1 MRAEGDNGVD
11 LRRLIAMARVWVPL
25 MVLVAVLAAF
35 AAFAVSNVQ
44 QKVYESKATLFVGR
58 ALSTVNPDY
67 SQLLVAQNLAATYAT
82 IAETGPIL
90 EPTIEELG
98 LDLSPE
104 ALAGQ
109 LLVEAQPNSAFLTV
123 TASDNDPKRAAAI
136 ANAFAGQLIA
146 ASPTIQGREADFQ
159 RSIDA
164 DIAAT
169 QQLIES
175 TQATVDQL
183 IAIEQRTPEQEAQL
197 QALQGRLATLRQTF
211 ATLLSFASGN
221 ATNLL
226 RVVDPAVPV
235 ASAVSPR
242 PLVNALLAAL
252 VAVLVVAGI
261 AFLTEQLDESIKD
274 PDAVQQAASLPTL
287 GAVGRMP
294 VGSRSEEFYRLAGL
308 LHPHSSH
315 AESYRKL
322 RTNIDFSS
330 VDKPLQAILVTSA
343 APGEGKTV
351 TAANLAVI
359 FAQAGRSVLLV
370 DADLRKPGI
379 ERIFN
384 LPNTT
389 GLTTLLRGDPVALE
403 RLIQTTEEPN
413 LSILTTGPL
422 PPNPAELLASQ
433 RMRRTV
439 DILRKKNNLVI
450 FDSPPVDLVT
460 DAAVLSSYVDGTLLV
475 VDATR
480 SRRRVVRRAT
490 EALARAGANTIGA
503 VLNRTRTTTASFY
516 GEYHAAAPAGQ
527 PPPATSS
534 QTLVDEPPARQI
546 G

>member
-1 MRAEGDNGVD
+1 MPVRAKGDSGVD
-11 LRRLIAMARVWVPL
+11 LRRFIAMARVWGPL
-25 MVLVAVLAAF
+25 MVLVAVMGGLAAY
-35 AAFAVSNVQ
+35 AVSSAQ
-44 QKVYESKATLFVGR
+44 QKVYESRATLIVGQS
-58 ALSTVNPDY
+58 LSTANPDY
-67 SQLLVAQNLAATYAT
+67 SQLLVAQSLAATYAT
-82 IAETGPIL
+82 IAETRPIL
-90 EPTIEELG
+90 ERTIEALG
-98 LDLSPE
+98 LDLSPD

-109 LLVEAQPNSAFLTV
+109 VLVEARPDTALLTV
-123 TASDNDPKRAAAI
+123 TASDGDPAQAAAI
-136 ANAFAGQLIA
+136 ANALASQLIE

-164 DIAAT
+164 DLAAT
-169 QQLIES
+169 QTLIES

-183 IAIEQRTPEQEAQL
+183 IAIEERTPEQEAQL
-197 QALQGRLATLRQTF
+197 LALEGRLATLRQTF

-226 RVVDPAVPV
+226 AIVDPAVPV
-235 ASAVSPR
+235 ASPVSPR
-242 PLVNALLAAL
+242 PLVNALLAAV
-252 VAVLVVAGI
+252 VAILVVAGI
-261 AFLTEQLDESIKD
+261 AFLTEQLDESMKD
-274 PDAVQQAASLPTL
+274 PDAVQQAAGLTTL
-287 GAVGRMP
+287 GTVGRMP
-294 VGSRSEEFYRLAGL
+294 VGNRSEEFYRLAGL
-308 LHPHSSH
+308 LHPHSSY

-370 DADLRKPGI
+370 DADLRRPGI

-389 GLTTLLRGDPVALE
+389 GLTTLLRGDPVPPE
-403 RLIQTTEEPN
+403 RVIQATEEPN

-450 FDSPPVDLVT
+450 FDSPPVDVVT
-460 DAAVLSSYVDGTLLV
+460 DAAVLSSLVDGTLLV

-503 VLNRTRTTTASFY
+503 VLNRTRTTAPSFY
-516 GEYHAAAPAGQ
+516 GEYHAAAPTSQ

-534 QTLVDEPPARQI
+534 QTLVEEPPAR
-546 G
+546 